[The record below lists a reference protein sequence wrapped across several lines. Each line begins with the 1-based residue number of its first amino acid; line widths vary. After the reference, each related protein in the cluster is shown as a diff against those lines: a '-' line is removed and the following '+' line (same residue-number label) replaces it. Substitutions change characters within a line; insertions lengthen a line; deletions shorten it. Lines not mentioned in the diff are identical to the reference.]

1 MARGRPSRAG
11 SVTIHGM
18 KALYRDLRAVDRGL
32 PNELK
37 AELRKAVKPTIDVAK
52 AIAPVGRG
60 YPGAGGLRKSIRA
73 YPAQDAIRIRATKTR
88 RGFLYPAVYE
98 YGKRGGR
105 EYGPRAYLNPALNR
119 TEDKIVTEVAR
130 ALSHYMNRHN
140 L

>member
-1 MARGRPSRAG
+1 MARGFSRSG
-11 SVTIHGM
+11 SVTIIGM

-37 AELRKAVKPTIDVAK
+37 RELRVAVKPTIDVAK
-52 AIAPVGRG
+52 AMAPRKT
-60 YPGAGGLRKSIRA
+60 GALAKSIRA

-88 RGFLYPAVYE
+88 KGFLYPAVYE

-105 EYGPRAYLNPALNR
+105 EYGPRAYLNPALNK
-119 TEDKIVTEVAR
+119 TEDKIVGEVAR
-130 ALSHYMNRHN
+130 ALSHYINRYD

>member
-1 MARGRPSRAG
+1 MARGFSRSG

-18 KALYRDLRAVDRGL
+18 KALYRDLRAVERGL

-37 AELRKAVKPTIDVAK
+37 RDLRIAVKPTIDMAK
-52 AIAPVGRG
+52 ALAP
-60 YPGAGGLRKSIRA
+60 YSKGGLRKSIRA

-88 RGFLYPAVYE
+88 KGFLYPAVYE

-105 EYGPRAYLNPALNR
+105 EYGPRAYLNPALEL
-119 TEDKIVTEVAR
+119 TEDKVVNEVAR
-130 ALSHYMNRHN
+130 MLSHYMNRYD

>member
-1 MARGRPSRAG
+1 MARGFSRSG

-18 KALYRDLRAVDRGL
+18 KGLYRDLRAVERGL

-37 AELRKAVKPTIDVAK
+37 RDLRTAVKPTIDVAK
-52 AIAPVGRG
+52 AIAPFQK
-60 YPGAGGLRKSIRA
+60 GGLRKSIRA

-88 RGFLYPAVYE
+88 KGFLYPAVYE

-105 EYGPRAYLNPALNR
+105 DYGPRAYLNPALNM
-119 TEDKIVTEVAR
+119 TEDKIVQEVAR
-130 ALSHYMNRHN
+130 MLSHYMNRYD

>member
-1 MARGRPSRAG
+1 MARGFSRSG

-18 KALYRDLRAVDRGL
+18 KALYRDLRAVERGL

-37 AELRKAVKPTIDVAK
+37 RDLRIAVKPTIDTAK
-52 AIAPVGRG
+52 ALAP
-60 YPGAGGLRKSIRA
+60 YSKGGLRKSIRA

-88 RGFLYPAVYE
+88 KGFLYPAVYE

-105 EYGPRAYLNPALNR
+105 EYGPRAYLNPALEL
-119 TEDKIVTEVAR
+119 TEDKIVNEVAR
-130 ALSHYMNRHN
+130 MLSHYMNRYD

>member
-1 MARGRPSRAG
+1 MARGGPSRSG

-18 KALYRDLRAVDRGL
+18 KALYRDLRAVESGL

-37 AELRKAVKPTIDVAK
+37 RDLRIAVKPTIDTAK
-52 AIAPVGRG
+52 ALAPYRT
-60 YPGAGGLRKSIRA
+60 GALRKSIRA

-88 RGFLYPAVYE
+88 KGFLYPAVYE

-105 EYGPRAYLNPALNR
+105 EYGPRAYLNPALEL
-119 TEDKIVTEVAR
+119 TENNIVNEVAR
-130 ALSHYMNRHN
+130 MLSHYMNRYD